1 MKGLLS
7 LGWTAMA
14 LFPRII
20 SASSFASM
28 TAWACKRA
36 SRLACSAYPCMPTV
50 PRMAKVKM
58 TMATST
64 SSRLKPFEGPGR
76 WLVRGI
82 IWRKLWRRAGCRRH
96 TADAFGLTV
105 GRKPALCAGGFV
117 SMGLPMSDIITAAI
131 TEALDLAHQG
141 LYRTSPNPRVG
152 CVIADAAGVVIGR
165 GSTGPAGGAHAE
177 IMALRNAAAGGHSVR
192 GATAYVTLEPCSHH
206 GRTGPCCDALVAA
219 GIAKVV
225 ASLTDPNP
233 LVAGQGFARLRAAG
247 VAVQVGPGGPGARGR
262 EGFAGL
268 GAAGVAVQVGP
279 GAQAARELNV
289 GFFSRMLRHRPWVR
303 MKLAA
308 SLDGVTALA
317 DGSSQW
323 ITGPAA
329 RADGHAWRARA
340 CALLTGIGTVLAD
353 DPRLD
358 VRALHTERQPALVL
372 LDSALRVPLDA
383 CIFAAD
389 RAVHIYAAAENDAK
403 RRALEQ
409 RGATLAVLPDSR
421 GRGDLAAMLHDLA
434 RRQGNELDV
443 EAGQQLNGALLRQ
456 GLVDE
461 LLVYL
466 APKLIGPGLGMA
478 QLAPLAAPSQ
488 AQALDFHGLE
498 RVGEDVRILAR
509 WRDREPFWG

>member
-1 MKGLLS
+1 
-7 LGWTAMA
+7 
-14 LFPRII
+14 
-20 SASSFASM
+20 
-28 TAWACKRA
+28 
-36 SRLACSAYPCMPTV
+36 
-50 PRMAKVKM
+50 MAKVKM

-76 WLVRGI
+76 WLGRGL

-105 GRKPALCAGGFV
+105 GRTTALCAGGFV
-117 SMGLPMSDIITAAI
+117 SMGLPMSDIITPAI

-219 GIAKVV
+219 GIAKAV

-247 VAVQVGPGGPGARGR
+247 VAVQVGPG
-262 EGFAGL
+262 
-268 GAAGVAVQVGP
+268 
-279 GAQAARELNV
+279 AQAARELYV

-303 MKLAA
+303 MKLAE

-329 RADGHAWRARA
+329 RADGHAWRGRA
-340 CALLTGIGTVLAD
+340 CALLTGLGTVLAD
-353 DPRLD
+353 APRLD

-409 RGATLAVLPDSR
+409 RGTTLAVLPDSR
-421 GRGDLAAMLHDLA
+421 GRVDLAAMLLDLA
-434 RRQGNELDV
+434 RRQVNELHV
-443 EAGQQLNGALLRQ
+443 EAGHQLNGALLRQ

-466 APKLIGPGLGMA
+466 APKLIGQGLGMA
-478 QLAPLAAPSQ
+478 QLEPLAALSQ

-509 WRDREPFWG
+509 WRGREPFGG

>member
-105 GRKPALCAGGFV
+105 GRKTALCAGGVV

-131 TEALDLAHQG
+131 TEALDLAPQV

-165 GSTGPAGGAHAE
+165 GSTGPAGSAHAE
-177 IMALRNAAAGGHSVR
+177 IMALRNAAAGGHSGR

-247 VAVQVGPGGPGARGR
+247 VAVQVGPS
-262 EGFAGL
+262 
-268 GAAGVAVQVGP
+268 
-279 GAQAARELNV
+279 AQGARELNV

-372 LDSALRVPLDA
+372 LDSALRVPLD
-383 CIFAAD
+383 
-389 RAVHIYAAAENDAK
+389 
-403 RRALEQ
+403 
-409 RGATLAVLPDSR
+409 
-421 GRGDLAAMLHDLA
+421 
-434 RRQGNELDV
+434 
-443 EAGQQLNGALLRQ
+443 
-456 GLVDE
+456 
-461 LLVYL
+461 
-466 APKLIGPGLGMA
+466 
-478 QLAPLAAPSQ
+478 
-488 AQALDFHGLE
+488 
-498 RVGEDVRILAR
+498 
-509 WRDREPFWG
+509 

>member
-1 MKGLLS
+1 
-7 LGWTAMA
+7 
-14 LFPRII
+14 
-20 SASSFASM
+20 
-28 TAWACKRA
+28 
-36 SRLACSAYPCMPTV
+36 
-50 PRMAKVKM
+50 
-58 TMATST
+58 
-64 SSRLKPFEGPGR
+64 
-76 WLVRGI
+76 
-82 IWRKLWRRAGCRRH
+82 
-96 TADAFGLTV
+96 
-105 GRKPALCAGGFV
+105 
-117 SMGLPMSDIITAAI
+117 MSDIITAAI
-131 TEALDLAHQG
+131 TEALDLARQG

-247 VAVQVGPGGPGARGR
+247 VAVQVGPG
-262 EGFAGL
+262 
-268 GAAGVAVQVGP
+268 
-279 GAQAARELNV
+279 AQAARELNV

-383 CIFAAD
+383 AIFAAD

-421 GRGDLAAMLHDLA
+421 GRVDLAAMLLDLA
-434 RRQGNELDV
+434 RRQVNELHV
-443 EAGQQLNGALLRQ
+443 EAGHQINGALLRQ

-466 APKLIGPGLGMA
+466 APKLIGQGLGMA
-478 QLAPLAAPSQ
+478 QLEPLAALSQ

-509 WRDREPFWG
+509 WRGREPFWG